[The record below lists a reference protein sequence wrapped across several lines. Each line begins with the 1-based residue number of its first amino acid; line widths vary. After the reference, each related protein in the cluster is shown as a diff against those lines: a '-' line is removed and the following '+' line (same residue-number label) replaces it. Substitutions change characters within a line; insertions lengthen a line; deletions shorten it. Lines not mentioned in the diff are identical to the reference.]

1 MYVMHVSEFLRLG
14 ELEPHQA
21 LRDAGKLCTWAPRM
35 RHVMFISHQWTSY
48 HHPDP
53 SLEQLRVVQ
62 RVLLRM
68 MAGDVPATSPA
79 FADAAYLPKGAS
91 ISPSEWANIVPDA
104 YIWME
109 CVDAPCPTRARSRRW
124 PVRSHSVARFAGSYF
139 SVPQI
144 GEYHSSEVNH
154 MKDAIAS
161 IPAYIERCSHCA
173 PPALRAPTACTSR
186 HNCVCVPAS
195 QFWLSFQR
203 CGITTCPK

>member
-1 MYVMHVSEFLRLG
+1 MSH
-14 ELEPHQA
+14 A
-21 LRDAGKLCTWAPRM
+21 CTPL
-35 RHVMFISHQWTSY
+35 S
-48 HHPDP
+48 
-53 SLEQLRVVQ
+53 
-62 RVLLRM
+62 
-68 MAGDVPATSPA
+68 
-79 FADAAYLPKGAS
+79 
-91 ISPSEWANIVPDA
+91 
-104 YIWME
+104 
-109 CVDAPCPTRARSRRW
+109 
-124 PVRSHSVARFAGSYF
+124 VRSHSVARFAGSYF

-161 IPAYIERCSHCA
+161 IPAYIERSSHCA

>member
-1 MYVMHVSEFLRLG
+1 MS
-14 ELEPHQA
+14 Q
-21 LRDAGKLCTWAPRM
+21 
-35 RHVMFISHQWTSY
+35 
-48 HHPDP
+48 
-53 SLEQLRVVQ
+53 
-62 RVLLRM
+62 
-68 MAGDVPATSPA
+68 
-79 FADAAYLPKGAS
+79 
-91 ISPSEWANIVPDA
+91 
-104 YIWME
+104 
-109 CVDAPCPTRARSRRW
+109 CVHAHTVG

-173 PPALRAPTACTSR
+173 PPACVGPLREQYPRAPLR
-186 HNCVCVPAS
+186 LNCVCVLAS